1 MAQVK
6 VYGQKVSLKKIQRP
20 LSDLMHQ
27 CVVDVLSF
35 PQEKRFH
42 RFIGLDTD
50 DFIYPTDRSE
60 NYIIIEIM
68 MMEGREVA
76 TKKRLIKT
84 LFTTINKHLSISL
97 EDIEIN
103 IIESPA
109 CNWGFRGKTGDEI
122 QLNYQINV

>member
-6 VYGQKVSLKKIQRP
+6 IYGQKDALKKIQAT
-20 LSDLMHQ
+20 LSDLIHQ
-27 CVVDVLSF
+27 SVVDVLSF

-50 DFIYPTDRSE
+50 DFIYPKDRSE

-68 MMEGREVA
+68 MMEGRAVE
-76 TKKRLIKT
+76 TKKRLIKM
-84 LFTTINKHLSISL
+84 LFSTITQNLSINV
-97 EDIEIN
+97 EDIEIT

-109 CNWGFRGKTGDEI
+109 YNWGFRGMTGDEI
-122 QLNYQINV
+122 QLNYSVDV

>member
-1 MAQVK
+1 MAQIK
-6 VYGQKVSLKKIQRP
+6 IYGQKAALKKIQTP
-20 LSDLMHQ
+20 LSDLIHESI
-27 CVVDVLSF
+27 VDILSF

-42 RFIGLDTD
+42 RFIGLDKD

-68 MMEGREVA
+68 MMEGREVE
-76 TKKRLIKT
+76 TKKRLIKR
-84 LFTTINKHLSISL
+84 LFTTINHQLSISVD
-97 EDIEIN
+97 DIEIT

-122 QLNYQINV
+122 QLNYQISV

>member
-1 MAQVK
+1 MAQIK
-6 VYGQKVSLKKIQRP
+6 IYGQRDALKKIQSP
-20 LSDLMHQ
+20 LSDLIHQ
-27 CVVDVLSF
+27 SVVDVLSF
-35 PQEKRFH
+35 PKEKRFH

-68 MMEGREVA
+68 MIEGREVA

-84 LFTTINKHLSISL
+84 LFTTINRQLSISL

-103 IIESPA
+103 IMESPA